1 MHGQPLARRAGPAG
15 VLIKE
20 GAVAELFQSDVILF
34 GLATVGLVGTVIAI
48 LRDYTPVERSAS
60 EHEAVTHS

>member
-1 MHGQPLARRAGPAG
+1 
-15 VLIKE
+15 
-20 GAVAELFQSDVILF
+20 VAELFQSDVILF

-60 EHEAVTHS
+60 EQEVVTHT